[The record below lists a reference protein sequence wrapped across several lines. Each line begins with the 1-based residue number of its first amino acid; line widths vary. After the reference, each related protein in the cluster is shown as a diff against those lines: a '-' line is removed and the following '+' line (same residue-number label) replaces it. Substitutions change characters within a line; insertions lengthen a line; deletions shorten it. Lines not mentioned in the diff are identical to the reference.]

1 MLTMNK
7 KPFEK
12 SGIFRSGFTLLEMAI
27 GIIAAAV
34 LTMSVG
40 VLLADGQ
47 KYYNRLYTRVN
58 GPSATDTYVVRQAFD
73 AICRKASW
81 RKCIISP
88 DNSELTLYYYR
99 TGSTSLIPD
108 QYAHFYISDGQLF
121 VEHRDLKSGTW
132 IPDTSI
138 DTTQVL
144 LASQVNEVKFST
156 QGTAVSILLFF
167 EQQTGALPVSCTAV
181 RHNE

>member
-12 SGIFRSGFTLLEMAI
+12 SVVFRPGFTLLEMAI
-27 GIIAAAV
+27 GIIAAAI

-40 VLLADGQ
+40 ILLADGQ

-58 GPSATDTYVVRQAFD
+58 GTGATDTYVVRQAFD
-73 AICRKASW
+73 AICRKSSW

-88 DNSELTLYYYR
+88 DGSELTLYYYR
-99 TGSTSLIPD
+99 TGSTSIIPD
-108 QYAHFYISDGQLF
+108 QYAWFYISDGQLF
-121 VEHRDLKSGTW
+121 VEHGDLKSGTW

-138 DTTQVL
+138 AATQVF
-144 LASQVNEVKFST
+144 LASRVNKVKFSM
-156 QGTAVSILLFF
+156 QGTAVSVLLFF
-167 EQQTGALPVSCTAV
+167 EQQTEALPVGCTAV